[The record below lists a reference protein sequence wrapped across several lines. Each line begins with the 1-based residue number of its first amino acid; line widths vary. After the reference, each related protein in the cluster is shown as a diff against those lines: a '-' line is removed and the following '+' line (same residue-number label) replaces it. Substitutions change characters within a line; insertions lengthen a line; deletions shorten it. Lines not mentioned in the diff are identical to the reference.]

1 MSTHPATL
9 DHKRP
14 AATRPSSGR
23 SIELLRALV
32 ADKPARNP
40 RLERLA
46 LQRRLAR
53 VEEQITRGRP
63 QFARQLEVVAEIER
77 AGGDAAQARETLRLF
92 AQAHVIR
99 LDDRDRLARLLEQS

>member
-9 DHKRP
+9 DRKRP
-14 AATRPSSGR
+14 AANRPSSAR
-23 SIELLRALV
+23 SIELLRELV

-40 RLERLA
+40 RLGRLE

-53 VEEQITRGRP
+53 VEQQIAHGRP
-63 QFARQLEVVAEIER
+63 QFARQLELVAEIELN
-77 AGGDAAQARETLRLF
+77 GGDAAQARETLRLF

-99 LDDRDRLARLLEQS
+99 LDDRDRLARLLELS